1 MTKFFLMV
9 VVLYTIP
16 HLALFARLYPVLTA
30 ALRLPVLLAIL
41 GMMATFFTGFSLRRS
56 GVAVPKI
63 FLDISFFWMAF
74 IFWTF
79 CAGLLMD
86 GWNLLIRLVPLSVR
100 PPALPVPLQIRML
113 VGMTIFLFAW
123 SSAQGRR
130 VQVQHLQIPGLT
142 ASRAVR
148 IAIVTDLHL
157 NPVGNHAAAS
167 RAIAL
172 LEALKP
178 DMVISGGDL
187 LDSPPWDIREDL
199 GKLAAIKPPLGKF
212 AVTGNHEYYSGI
224 QDALLAHEMA
234 GFQVLREK
242 QVEPVP
248 GLILA
253 GVDDLQG
260 FLSRESCLRDEAAAL
275 PPATNKTVI
284 LIKHR
289 PVVSPT
295 ALERA
300 DLQISGHTHGGQ
312 LFPFHG
318 LVRLVFPRISGL
330 HTLSRRLKLYV
341 SNGAGTW
348 GPPLRLLAP
357 PEVVLLTIPAAP

>member
-1 MTKFFLMV
+1 
-9 VVLYTIP
+9 
-16 HLALFARLYPVLTA
+16 
-30 ALRLPVLLAIL
+30 
-41 GMMATFFTGFSLRRS
+41 
-56 GVAVPKI
+56 
-63 FLDISFFWMAF
+63 
-74 IFWTF
+74 
-79 CAGLLMD
+79 
-86 GWNLLIRLVPLSVR
+86 
-100 PPALPVPLQIRML
+100 
-113 VGMTIFLFAW
+113 MTIFLFAW

-130 VQVQHLQIPGLT
+130 VQVQHLQIPGLS

-157 NPVGNHAAAS
+157 NPVGNH
-167 RAIAL
+167 
-172 LEALKP
+172 
-178 DMVISGGDL
+178 
-187 LDSPPWDIREDL
+187 
-199 GKLAAIKPPLGKF
+199 
-212 AVTGNHEYYSGI
+212 EYYSGI

-234 GFQVLREK
+234 GFHVLREK

-260 FLSRESCLRDEAAAL
+260 FISRESCLRDESAAL

-289 PVVSPT
+289 PVVSAT

-330 HTLSRRLKLYV
+330 HTLSSRLKLYV

-357 PEVVLLTIPAAP
+357 PEVILLTIPAAE

>member
-9 VVLYTIP
+9 VVLYAIP

-30 ALRLPVLLAIL
+30 ALRLPVLLSIL
-41 GMMATFFTGFSLRRS
+41 GMMATFFAGFTLRRS

-74 IFWTF
+74 IFWSF

-86 GWNLLIRLVPLSVR
+86 GWNLLIRLVPLSAR
-100 PPALPVPLQIRML
+100 PPALPALLQIRLL

-130 VQVQHLQIPGLT
+130 VQVQHLQIPGLS

-157 NPVGNHAAAS
+157 NPVGNH
-167 RAIAL
+167 
-172 LEALKP
+172 
-178 DMVISGGDL
+178 
-187 LDSPPWDIREDL
+187 
-199 GKLAAIKPPLGKF
+199 
-212 AVTGNHEYYSGI
+212 EYYSGI

-234 GFQVLREK
+234 GFHVLREK

-260 FLSRESCLRDEAAAL
+260 FISRESCLRDESAAL

-289 PVVSPT
+289 PVVSAT

-330 HTLSRRLKLYV
+330 HTLSSRLKLYV

-357 PEVVLLTIPAAP
+357 PEVILLTIPAAE